1 MAEEKE
7 KKEEKTEEKQEKQE
21 KQVSEKLQDLMK
33 KIEELSVMELVDL
46 VKALEEKFGVS
57 ATPQV
62 VAAAGAGAEGAE
74 EGGTGDKKESVSII
88 LKDAGQ
94 AKVQV
99 IKEVKDLL
107 GLGLK
112 EAKDLV
118 DAAPKEL
125 KQDISVKEAE
135 EIKQKLEAA
144 GAVMEI
150 K

>member
-7 KKEEKTEEKQEKQE
+7 Q
-21 KQVSEKLQDLMK
+21 KQVAEKLQDLMK

-46 VKALEEKFGVS
+46 VKALEDKFGVS
-57 ATPQV
+57 AAPQM
-62 VAAAGAGAEGAE
+62 VAGVGGAGAGTEEAGA
-74 EGGTGDKKESVSII
+74 GDKKESVTLI

-94 AKVQV
+94 AKVQI
-99 IKEVKDLL
+99 IKEVKDIL

-125 KQDISVKEAE
+125 KTDIPVKEAE

-144 GAVMEI
+144 GATLEI

>member
-7 KKEEKTEEKQEKQE
+7 QKKVAEEKEQ

-46 VKALEEKFGVS
+46 VKALEDKFGVS
-57 ATPQV
+57 AAPQM
-62 VAAAGAGAEGAE
+62 VAGVGGAGAGAEEAGA
-74 EGGTGDKKESVSII
+74 GDKKESVTLI

-94 AKVQV
+94 AKVQI
-99 IKEVKDLL
+99 IKEVKDIL

-125 KQDISVKEAE
+125 KTDIPVKEAE

-144 GAVMEI
+144 GATLEI

>member
-1 MAEEKE
+1 MAEE
-7 KKEEKTEEKQEKQE
+7 KKEEKQI
-21 KQVSEKLQDLMK
+21 SEKLQEIIK

-46 VKALEEKFGVS
+46 VKSLEEKFGVS
-57 ATPQV
+57 AAPQM
-62 VAAAGAGAEGAE
+62 VAAAGGAGGAEG
-74 EGGTGDKKESVSII
+74 EGGAGDGKESVTVV

-94 AKVQV
+94 AKVQI
-99 IKEVKDLL
+99 IKEVKDIL

-125 KQDISVKEAE
+125 KEGISVSEAE
-135 EIKQKLEAA
+135 EIKKKLEEA
-144 GAVMEI
+144 GAVVEI

>member
-7 KKEEKTEEKQEKQE
+7 KKEKKQI
-21 KQVSEKLQDLMK
+21 SEKLKDIMK

-46 VKALEEKFGVS
+46 VKALEDKFGVS
-57 ATPQV
+57 ATPQM
-62 VAAAGAGAEGAE
+62 VAAAGSGAGSAGEERGAE
-74 EGGTGDKKESVSII
+74 DKKESVSLI

-94 AKVQV
+94 AKVQI

-112 EAKDLV
+112 EAKDLI

-125 KQDISVKEAE
+125 KKDISVKEAE

-144 GAVMEI
+144 GATVEI